1 MADGLF
7 DLKTIAS
14 GQAEPVGGNRLVI
27 GGQQVA
33 TVKKGLLGSST
44 RAVRECSTVKDIW
57 QGRAEEIADLDGL
70 SIEAQR
76 AVGAAGSN
84 KPDETFLVIAFD
96 DGAFDDAYWV
106 LQGDVV
112 DVGSA
117 ASALSEPTGAAA
129 TAGPS
134 SSAPPRPHGARKPLL
149 IIVMAGVALIGVLA
163 AVIFVLLAPASDDS
177 GSEATPEPAEQAV
190 ESDER
195 GAPAE
200 AAGPVEASS
209 LERGPFEPGVRFL
222 VNVSG
227 TREDARLRAN
237 SQGRV
242 TEILR

>member
-1 MADGLF
+1 M
-7 DLKTIAS
+7 
-14 GQAEPVGGNRLVI
+14 
-27 GGQQVA
+27 
-33 TVKKGLLGSST
+33 
-44 RAVRECSTVKDIW
+44 
-57 QGRAEEIADLDGL
+57 
-70 SIEAQR
+70 
-76 AVGAAGSN
+76 GAAGSN